1 MTNDNMQWDFL
12 LNFFLF
18 EETSYMGSKLPME
31 GYKMDL
37 DMFRVTQR
45 GSRFAFIQSSEQEIE
60 ALETFSGMANGWRN
74 AEFQSSAAR
83 NDY

>member
-1 MTNDNMQWDFL
+1 MANGSVDGMWWDFL

-37 DMFRVTQR
+37 DISRVTRKGSWFTFTSEFRAGNR
-45 GSRFAFIQSSEQEIE
+45 G
-60 ALETFSGMANGWRN
+60 T
-74 AEFQSSAAR
+74 
-83 NDY
+83 